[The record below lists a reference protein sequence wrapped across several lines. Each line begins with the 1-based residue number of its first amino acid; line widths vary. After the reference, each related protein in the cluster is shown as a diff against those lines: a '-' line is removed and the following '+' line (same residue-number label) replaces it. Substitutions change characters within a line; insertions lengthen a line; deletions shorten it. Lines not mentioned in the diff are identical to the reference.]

1 MKRLGFIIC
10 ILSGIFFNASGQYIQ
25 NKQLLHE
32 FMINQKEAFDKEYYA
47 ARKYFEQYHI
57 LKDTLINPGHPKR
70 LIFFMDGIPVY
81 FQSHNQQESYI
92 SGIISFYND
101 SYWHDGLSGEHQLI
115 GIWDAG
121 HVFYNHNE
129 FNSDNFVR
137 VIIEEPENPFDHATH
152 VGGTIIASGF
162 NAEARGMANAARL
175 YSADYMNDIYEVAY
189 ASDKF
194 DINLSNHSYGLVSG
208 WNYNSDEEIWYWY
221 GNTGVDTAEDYKF
234 GFYGS
239 TTASIDELCS
249 LLPDYTMVVSAGND
263 LHEGPEE
270 QPVTHKVW
278 LGKWKN
284 SNEVRDIDGGDEG
297 YDCIGIN
304 GVAKNVITVGCVDY
318 EQDPINITSFS
329 SCGPTDDGRIKPD
342 IVAPGVGVF
351 SSIAANENA
360 YAYYSGTSMSA
371 AVVSGGVALLNEM
384 QYQFQS
390 GINCWASSIKGLLI
404 HSAKNISGNIGP
416 NYKSGWGMVDF
427 ESAHQLLEDNILS
440 AGKVITEASI
450 LKNDSYS
457 KSITVSQSKE
467 LKVTLVWTDLAGE
480 ANDAELNNTTSKLIN
495 DLDLYIVKGEEKY
508 YPFVLNPTAPS
519 QPASTGVNV
528 LDNVEQVIIENC
540 EAGEY
545 TVFVDA
551 SKITTATQ
559 NFSLIISGHDYDV
572 GFVPASNLNGFY
584 DSSGFKIYWNAPKSV
599 VPDGYEISINSGEA
613 ISVTDTFYTD
623 NSYELYEDLTYT
635 VKAVYGQEEKF
646 ESLVSNPISMKALP
660 LYQVSYQEHFEI
672 ENNDWQCLNTELGWR
687 FGDCITLG
695 STYVDFS
702 ENQSLF
708 MGINSDNLGSGVHV
722 TDLLISPPIA
732 LENNSVID
740 LDFQY
745 YMNNSV
751 YNTNDVLSLYYR
763 TSINQDWVLLKDL
776 ESVESWTSV
785 SESFELVENEGIIQL
800 AFLFDDNNEW
810 GNGAAIDDFYIKE
823 SIPDY
828 LDFQS
833 TIFTSY
839 YANGIMYYKDLS
851 IESEFAEWYII
862 DCGGEIVNA
871 GKTYINS
878 GITSFKVMNLNKGVY
893 FVVLQTSKGRVIKK
907 ILKLE

>member
-1 MKRLGFIIC
+1 MF
-10 ILSGIFFNASGQYIQ
+10 AQ

-32 FMINQKEAFDKEYYA
+32 FIKNKEQTFYKEYSA
-47 ARKYFEQYHI
+47 ARNYFELHNI
-57 LKDTLINPGHPKR
+57 LNDTLLNPNQPKR
-70 LIFFMDGIPVY
+70 LIYFMHGMPLY
-81 FQSHNQQESYI
+81 FHSHNLQESNI
-92 SGIISFYND
+92 SGISSFYND
-101 SYWHDGLSGEHQLI
+101 SYWHTGISGEHQLV
-115 GIWDAG
+115 GVWDAG
-121 HVFYNHNE
+121 HVLCSHNE
-129 FNSDNFVR
+129 FFNDILNR
-137 VIIEEPENPFDHATH
+137 IIIEEPNNPVDHATH
-152 VGGTIIASGF
+152 VGGTIIANGI
-162 NAEARGMANAARL
+162 NPEAKGMANTARL
-175 YSADYMNDIYEVAY
+175 YSADYLNDISEMAY
-189 ASDKF
+189 ASENF

-221 GNTGVDTAEDYKF
+221 GNTGVDTDEDYKF

-249 LLPDYTMVVSAGND
+249 LLPDYTMVISAGND

-284 SNEVRDIDGGDEG
+284 SNEVRDIDGGEEG

-304 GVAKNVITVGCVDY
+304 GVAKNVITVGSVDY
-318 EQDPINITSFS
+318 EQDPNVLTSFS

-342 IVAPGVGVF
+342 IVAPGISVF
-351 SSIAANENA
+351 SSIASGENA

-371 AVVSGGVALLNEM
+371 AVVTGGVTLLDEL
-384 QYQFQS
+384 QYQFQP
-390 GINCWASSIKGLLI
+390 GIKLRASTIKGLLI
-404 HSAKNISGNIGP
+404 HSAKNISGNSGP

-427 ESAHQLLEDNILS
+427 ASAHQLLEDNITS
-440 AGKVITEASI
+440 AGKVITEASL
-450 LKNDSYS
+450 LKNEIYS
-457 KSITVSQSKE
+457 KYITVSE
-467 LKVTLVWTDLAGE
+467 GENLKVTLVWTDLPAD
-480 ANDAELNNTTSKLIN
+480 ANDAILNSTSCKLIN
-495 DLDLYIVKGEEKY
+495 DLDLYIIKGEEKY
-508 YPFVLNPTAPS
+508 YPFVLNSAIPS

-559 NFSLIISGHDYDV
+559 NFSLIISGHDYEV

-599 VPDGYEISINSGEA
+599 VPDGYEISINSGEVV
-613 ISVTDTFYTD
+613 SVTDTFYTD

-687 FGDCITLG
+687 YGDFTTLG
-695 STYVDFS
+695 SAYVDFS

-708 MGINSDNLGSGVHV
+708 MGINSDNIGSGVHV

-763 TSINQDWVLLKDL
+763 TSINQDWILLKDL
-776 ESVESWTSV
+776 ESVESWTTV
-785 SESFELVENEGIIQL
+785 SESFELVENDGVIQL
-800 AFLFDDNNEW
+800 GVLFDDNNEW
-810 GNGAAIDDFYIKE
+810 GNGAAIDNFYIKE

-833 TIFTSY
+833 TNFISY
-839 YANGIMYYKDLS
+839 YVNGIMYYMDLS

-871 GKTYINS
+871 GTTYINS

-907 ILKLE
+907 ILELE